1 MATTRTP
8 PAQRGDQSSPRRP
21 PPAEAEEL
29 AEEKRE
35 EEQDDGGECRGVAE
49 EWQQPE
55 RLPPSVVGMV
65 RGDQLSPRRPP
76 PADAE

>member
-1 MATTRTP
+1 ME
-8 PAQRGDQSSPRRP
+8 AQQ
-21 PPAEAEEL
+21 
-29 AEEKRE
+29 E
-35 EEQDDGGECRGVAE
+35 EEGGLEEAPALEALQDDGGECRGVAE